1 MSVSEAA
8 RMRVSFIMDC
18 SGREAS
24 IIAARAWNLG
34 IRRKYTKGNLRQ
46 WLDKTYAIH
55 HAETEIRVYKDCAFM
70 FLHGEL
76 VDIEMIPT
84 RFRNN

>member
-1 MSVSEAA
+1 MSIAESA
-8 RMRVSFIMDC
+8 RMRVSAIMDC
-18 SGREAS
+18 TTRQVNK
-24 IIAARAWNLG
+24 IAVRAWNLG
-34 IRRKYTKGNLRQ
+34 VRRKYTKGNLRQ